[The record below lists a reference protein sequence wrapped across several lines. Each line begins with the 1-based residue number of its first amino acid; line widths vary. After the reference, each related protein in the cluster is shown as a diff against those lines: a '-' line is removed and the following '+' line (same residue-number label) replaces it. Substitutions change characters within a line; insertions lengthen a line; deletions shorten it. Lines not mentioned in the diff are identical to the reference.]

1 MANTKQTVT
10 DELEQFYNEPVPV
23 TLIKDNW
30 KKKDDLTVTV
40 NGTNYQIKRGVEVWF
55 LEVLLSPLKEVINRK
70 LRLKNILKALK
81 RLRGQVDT

>member
-40 NGTNYQIKRGVEVWF
+40 NGTNYQIKRGVEVMVPRSVA
-55 LEVLLSPLKEVINRK
+55 LAIERSNTQEIEAEKYIESLKE
-70 LRLKNILKALK
+70 A
-81 RLRGQVDT
+81 

>member
-40 NGTNYQIKRGVEVWF
+40 NEPIIK
-55 LEVLLSPLKEVINRK
+55 LNA
-70 LRLKNILKALK
+70 ALK
-81 RLRGQVDT
+81 

>member
-1 MANTKQTVT
+1 MTNTKQTVA

-40 NGTNYQIKRGVEVWF
+40 NGINYQIKRGVEVMF
-55 LEVLLSPLKEVINRK
+55 QEALLLHLREAINRK
-70 LRLKNILKALK
+70 SRLKNILKALK
-81 RLRGQVDT
+81 RLRGQVYT